1 MDDLNLRRD
10 VDDLNLLQVS
20 LKKKLAGKK
29 FLLVLDD
36 VLEEDYATWD
46 LFRSPLRAGARGS
59 KLIVTTRS
67 QWVTSIIG
75 GFARVAR

>member
-36 VLEEDYATWD
+36 VWEEGYATWD
-46 LFRSPLRAGARGS
+46 LFLSPLRAGAAGS
-59 KLIVTTRS
+59 KLIVTTVVNTLD
-67 QWVTSIIG
+67 Q
-75 GFARVAR
+75 